1 MDTENKYVHI
11 LLTTIGLGKVYLRT
25 VVIAAMSKHT
35 VWKPYVDILQL
46 FAGIKALSLPS
57 IIKLNIDNDKQG
69 NKRPSISEK
78 KGGWYHP

>member
-35 VWKPYVDILQL
+35 AWKPYVDILQL

-57 IIKLNIDNDKQG
+57 IIKLNIDNGRSEMGHSKQAMTTDES
-69 NKRPSISEK
+69 RS
-78 KGGWYHP
+78 